1 MRQSFSLFE
10 ILSMSL
16 PALLNEGV
24 DRIFFYLQHVLD
36 DELVIQAF
44 ESFEVVIIG
53 IASFFLLGRRWQCK
67 FTVTPRLT
75 ATHWSSLIL
84 VCSAVMS
91 IELASTK
98 GGAVHRLP
106 FFPSFMGAVGAGLE
120 GVSGVVTEKLL
131 KKHESMDISQQ
142 NIWIYLSLYCH
153 FFTHSW
159 GALLYMLIMFISGF
173 RHFVQSVTFTNFNRY
188 TVLYI
193 LS

>member
-1 MRQSFSLFE
+1 
-10 ILSMSL
+10 MSL

-24 DRIFFYLQHVLD
+24 DRIFFYLQHTID

-53 IASFFLLGRRWQCK
+53 VASFFLLGRRLELR
-67 FTVTPRLT
+67 FVVTLRLT

-84 VCSAVMS
+84 VCTAVLS

-98 GGAVHRLP
+98 GGTIHRLP

-131 KKHESMDISQQ
+131 KKHKSMDISQQ
-142 NIWIYLSLYCH
+142 NIWIYL
-153 FFTHSW
+153 
-159 GALLYMLIMFISGF
+159 
-173 RHFVQSVTFTNFNRY
+173 
-188 TVLYI
+188 
-193 LS
+193 